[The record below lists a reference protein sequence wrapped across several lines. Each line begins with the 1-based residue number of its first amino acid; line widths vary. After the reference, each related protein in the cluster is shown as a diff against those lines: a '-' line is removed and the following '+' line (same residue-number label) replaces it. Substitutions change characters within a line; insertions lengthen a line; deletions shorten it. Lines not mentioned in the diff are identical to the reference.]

1 MTQFNDDL
9 KVILHEIAAVLRLD
23 HLHEPIDK
31 AGSGVDLNAPADP
44 KEGE

>member
-9 KVILHEIAAVLRLD
+9 KVILHEIAGVLRLD

-31 AGSGVDLNAPADP
+31 AGTGVEIPPATDP